1 MKDPA
6 VFLHNDYG
14 CPPFAWPKSS
24 KRTPSGDE
32 TITYP
37 ADLTLDLVP
46 ALKRTKPKRKR
57 ALLNNGTEMSKEEK
71 GSGDSSFEEE
81 FQARVQKRLAIE
93 RVPCEGEL
101 KKA

>member
-24 KRTPSGDE
+24 KRTPS
-32 TITYP
+32 
-37 ADLTLDLVP
+37 ADLTLDLLP
-46 ALKRTKPKRKR
+46 AKKRTKPKRKR
-57 ALLNNGTEMSKEEK
+57 ALLNNATGMIKEEK

-81 FQARVQKRLAIE
+81 FLARVQKRLAIE